1 MESINEAT
9 SNLNGDAEEAGVPGT
24 ETPPETIDQESVTR
38 AVSYA
43 GEIVVPNMVTRP
55 NDPDPRWD
63 PIAGGL

>member
-1 MESINEAT
+1 METIHETAN
-9 SNLNGDAEEAGVPGT
+9 NLNGDAEETGVPVT
-24 ETPPETIDQESVTR
+24 ETPLVTIDQESAER

-43 GEIVVPNMVTRP
+43 GEIVVPTIVTRP